1 MAKAKKKK
9 EQPVV
14 SKGTLTLWGVGCFV
28 LALLAGFINKWHVET
43 MFENDKHFSHL
54 GKWDF

>member
-54 GKWDF
+54 GK